1 MFLTIRFLVSI
12 INFVFGIVAALIGLR
27 IILRLFGASPA
38 APFVDWV
45 FDTSQPLIAPFQG
58 MFPSPVIEGQFVI
71 EFSSLFALVI
81 YAFVGYLLTDLAYI
95 LAGRAEERERR
106 RRK

>member
-12 INFVFGIVAALIGLR
+12 INFVFGIIAALIGLR